1 MQVKTFG
8 VPFLSSAC
16 LENRPV
22 CLVIVVN
29 TQRFLCVKCRNL
41 PFRSAGVCLRRDV
54 DMIQTFVNLSGRY
67 AILTASV
74 FISISISS
82 ANPKK

>member
-22 CLVIVVN
+22 YLIIVVY
-29 TQRFLCVKCRNL
+29 TKVFVKCRNL

-67 AILTASV
+67 AILSASV